1 MHLRLEQVVQYT
13 EGTLLSGS
21 DSIMI
26 SGVSTDSRKINAGDL
41 FIALKGERFDA
52 HEFIPSLLNQGI
64 AAVLISDQ
72 FCLPAGE
79 FSTAVI
85 KVPDTL
91 KALQKLAAGYRQLF
105 PVPVVA
111 VTGSVGKTTTKD
123 LLAACL
129 SPAFNTL
136 KTQGNFNNEIGLPLT
151 LLNLNTDHQAAVVEI
166 GMRAPREIYE
176 LASVLQ
182 PSYAIITNVEAVH
195 LETMGTLGNIAKA
208 KCEVLEFIRAGCFA
222 LLHGDNELLLN
233 TAAEYAC
240 RTFTFGYNENCDIQ
254 ILSVKNNGT
263 GIQVSLRLFAVKE
276 SFFLPLPVD
285 QLSANLAAAVGMAFL
300 MGVSLQA
307 IKSALENFAPGDK
320 RMNRIPLKEGG
331 MVIDDTYNA
340 NPLSMVAALEACH
353 QISQGRKKIAILG
366 DMLEL
371 GQYEAEGH
379 KNVGRKAA
387 GLDFDIL
394 VTIGE
399 RAKYYKEGAI
409 ETGMSA
415 EQIFQF
421 TDPAE
426 ALKWIRENVS
436 QQDVILF
443 KASRGMQLD
452 KLVQGFIAE

>member
-21 DSIMI
+21 DAIMI

-52 HEFIPSLLNQGI
+52 HDFIPSLLNQGI

-72 FCLPAGE
+72 TCLPAGA

-85 KVPDTL
+85 QVQDTL
-91 KALQKLAAGYRQLF
+91 KALQMLAAGYRQLF

-129 SPAFNTL
+129 NPAFHTL

-151 LLNLNTDHQAAVVEI
+151 LLNLNADHQAAVVEI

-176 LASVLQ
+176 LAYVLQ

-195 LETMGTLGNIAKA
+195 LETMGSLENIAKA
-208 KCEVLEFIRAGCFA
+208 KCEVLEFIRTGFFA
-222 LLHGDNELLLN
+222 LLHGDNELLLK
-233 TAAEYAC
+233 TAAAYPC
-240 RTFTFGYNENCDIQ
+240 RTYTFGYNENCDIQ
-254 ILSVKNNGT
+254 ILSVENDGN
-263 GIQVSLRLFAVKE
+263 GIQVSLRLFAVRE
-276 SFFLPLPVD
+276 TFFLPLPVD
-285 QLSANLAAAVGMAFL
+285 QLAANLAAAVGMAFL
-300 MGVSLQA
+300 LGVSLQA
-307 IKSALENFAPGDK
+307 VKTALENFAPGDK
-320 RMNRIPLKEGG
+320 RMNRITLKEGG
-331 MVIDDTYNA
+331 IVIDDTYNA
-340 NPLSMVAALEACH
+340 NPLSMIAALEACP
-353 QISQGRKKIAILG
+353 QISKGRKTVAVLG

-371 GQYEAEGH
+371 GQYETEGH
-379 KNVGRKAA
+379 KEVGRKAA
-387 GLDFDIL
+387 ALGFDML

-409 ETGMSA
+409 EAGMSV

-421 TDPAE
+421 TDSKE
-426 ALKWIRENVS
+426 ALQWIRENVS

-452 KLVQGFIAE
+452 KLVQGFLSE